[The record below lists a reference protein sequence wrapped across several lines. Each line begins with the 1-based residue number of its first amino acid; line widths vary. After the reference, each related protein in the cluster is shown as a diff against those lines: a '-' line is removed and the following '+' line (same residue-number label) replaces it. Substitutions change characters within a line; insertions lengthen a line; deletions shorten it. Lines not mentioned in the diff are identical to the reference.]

1 MKSKFVTGLA
11 LGASVVLASPQ
22 FAHADPAAFD
32 VSGVF
37 TNDCG
42 DGSAWIELKDDA
54 NAVVASQNIAD
65 GGAFSFPNVEDGDYR
80 LVPYAP
86 AGCGPTPYPGG
97 APVTVDGADFTGVDV
112 GLVVVHSIWGVVT
125 GCDAGEGNG
134 LNGVEVSLDIDTEAL
149 TYSATTRSRSLT
161 EDGQFFFQYLP
172 ATDGYTVTVTP
183 PEGCEIADP
192 TVVIDLSDDDVED
205 VSFALDR
212 APGPFGSL
220 GSLDPFGSTGS
231 LGS

>member
-1 MKSKFVTGLA
+1 M
-11 LGASVVLASPQ
+11 
-22 FAHADPAAFD
+22 
-32 VSGVF
+32 F

-42 DGSAWIELKDDA
+42 DGPVWIELKDDA

-65 GGAFSFPNVEDGDYR
+65 GASFTFAEVEDGAYR

-97 APVTVDGADFTGVDV
+97 AAITVDGGDVTDVEV
-112 GLVVVHSIWGVVT
+112 GLVTVHSIWGVVT

-161 EDGQFFFQYLP
+161 ADGQFFFQYLP

-183 PEGCEIADP
+183 PAGCEIDDP
-192 TVVIDLSDDDVED
+192 TVVVDLSGDDVND
-205 VSFALDR
+205 LTFALDR